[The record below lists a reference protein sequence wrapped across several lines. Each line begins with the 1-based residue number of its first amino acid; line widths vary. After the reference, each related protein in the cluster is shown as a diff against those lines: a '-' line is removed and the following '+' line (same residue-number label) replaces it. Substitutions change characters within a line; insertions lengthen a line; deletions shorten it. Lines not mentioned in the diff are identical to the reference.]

1 MCIYHFPL
9 LYDYMTKLQ
18 TTLLFLLA
26 VLAPSAAI
34 ADEWD
39 RNNYAPSDKSV
50 TIDHTNLP
58 IVFIDTRNG
67 GTTRNIIHKDYRIPV
82 RMKIIN
88 NADGV
93 NYGDTLAH
101 PDQHT
106 DYEGW
111 VGIKYRGNSSFTYS
125 DKKPFGFK
133 TLKTNDVDGKKEKV
147 ELLGMGKDNDW
158 VMLAPFHDR
167 SLIRDVLMYTLAR
180 PYFEYTPSMR
190 YCEVILD
197 GIYYGIY
204 MLGEKAGKGKYR
216 LNLED
221 PGDSGDELTGD
232 YHIQID
238 RNDEEHVYTSKY
250 KGRLKNGSVMS
261 QHNKVYYQY
270 KFPEYDD
277 MIPDHPAQLDY
288 LHQQIDA
295 MEDAFNSRN
304 YTDPETGYRKYVDVQ
319 SFVDQLLSQEFCFN
333 NDAYRLSTN
342 LYKRRDSQDPRFKT
356 TLWDFNLAF
365 GNNLYESIG
374 KGTWGIYNTTIK
386 EIACE
391 NPIPFWWAKLMD
403 DPAFVQQVKQRWY
416 EYRQTNYA
424 EEHIMQ
430 TIDSLTMMLGADGA
444 LKRNFQ
450 VWPVLNEEIWLTPS
464 PPRNNTYE
472 KEIQSLKDWIVD
484 RVAWLDD
491 QLGYDATGITR
502 PQENVGKQMDS
513 YYNLNGVRVNK
524 PQSGPV
530 IVRYKDGTSRLV
542 SLPRR

>member
-1 MCIYHFPL
+1 
-9 LYDYMTKLQ
+9 MTRLQ
-18 TTLLFLLA
+18 TALFFILA
-26 VLAPSAAI
+26 ALAPSAAV

-39 RNNYAPSDKSV
+39 KNNYAPSDKSV
-50 TIDHTNLP
+50 TIGHTNLP

-67 GTTRNIIHKDYRIPV
+67 GTTPNIIHKDYRIPV

-88 NADGV
+88 NANGI
-93 NYGDTLAH
+93 NYGDTTTHAG
-101 PDQHT
+101 QHA

-111 VGIKYRGNSSFTYS
+111 VGIKYRGNSSFKYS

-167 SLIRDVLMYTLAR
+167 SLIRDVLMFTLAR

-204 MLGEKAGKGKYR
+204 ILGEKAGKGKFR

-221 PGDSGDELTGD
+221 PGDDGDALTGD

-238 RNDEEHVYTSKY
+238 RNDEEHYYTSKY
-250 KGRLKNGSVMS
+250 KGRYQNGNEMRL
-261 QHNKVYYQY
+261 HNKVYYQY

-277 MIPDHPAQLDY
+277 MIPDHPKQLDY
-288 LHQQIDA
+288 LHSQIDA

-333 NDAYRLSTN
+333 ADGYRLSTN
-342 LYKRRDSQDPRFKT
+342 LYKRRDSVDPRFKT

-374 KGTWGIYNTTIK
+374 KGTWGFYNNTAT
-386 EIACE
+386 EIACD

-416 EYRQTNYA
+416 EYRLSNYA
-424 EEHIMQ
+424 EANIMQ
-430 TIDSLTMMLGADGA
+430 TIDSLTALLGADGA
-444 LKRNFQ
+444 LDRNFQ
-450 VWPVLNEEIWLTPS
+450 IWPTLNEDIWLTPS

-472 KEIQSLKDWIVD
+472 KEINSLKDWIID
-484 RVAWLDD
+484 RMQWIDR
-491 QLGYDATGITR
+491 QLGFDPSGITL
-502 PQENVGKQMDS
+502 PQEKVGRQIEG
-513 YYNLNGVRVNK
+513 YYTLHGIRTER
-524 PQSGPV
+524 PAHGPV
-530 IVRYKDGTSRLV
+530 IMRYNDGTSRLAIIK
-542 SLPRR
+542 